1 MSQTFASAVAA
12 VGALIFAL
20 GTNPEA
26 QRSESTTERFIAG
39 AINPNHGGTGM
50 VEIVVDRWSTNAER
64 ERLMSVAFSK
74 GPGKLLDV
82 LQELPKV
89 GYFRTPDRTG
99 WDLRFARRTPGEDG
113 GEHIVLATDRRVGY
127 WETVVQPPSFDYP
140 FTVIELHL
148 NGDGRGE
155 GRMSFATKVVADR
168 KTGQISLENYEHQP
182 VLLTDVHR
190 ERS

>member
-1 MSQTFASAVAA
+1 MSQKVACAVAA
-12 VGALIFAL
+12 VGALVLTVAVNPRAQTRET
-20 GTNPEA
+20 TN
-26 QRSESTTERFIAG
+26 ERFIAG
-39 AINPNHGGTGM
+39 AIDPNHGGTGM
-50 VEIVVDRWSTNAER
+50 VEIVVDRWSSNAER
-64 ERLMSVAFSK
+64 DQLMSVALTK

-82 LQELPKV
+82 LQELPNV
-89 GYFRTPDRTG
+89 GYFRTPDRTR
-99 WDLRFARRTPGEDG
+99 WELRFARRTPGEDG

-155 GRMSFATKVVADR
+155 GRMSFATKVVADK
-168 KTGQISLENYEHQP
+168 KTGQISLENYDHQP

-190 ERS
+190 EKS